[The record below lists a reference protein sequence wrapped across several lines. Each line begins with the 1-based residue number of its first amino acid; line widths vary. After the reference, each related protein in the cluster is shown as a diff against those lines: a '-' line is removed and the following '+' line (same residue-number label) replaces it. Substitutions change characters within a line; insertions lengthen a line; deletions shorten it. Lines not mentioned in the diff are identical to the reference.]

1 MPDEYSLVNKVAGRL
16 FVQAGAKPRT
26 ALEIW
31 SSAYVLLDPVL
42 FKLFLLYYFLGL
54 VQESSFFF
62 LRLLS
67 STLLDCCLVRVGT
80 WHLLVGP
87 SMYKTKEGCFFRL
100 YARALLRTK
109 LV

>member
-31 SSAYVLLDPVL
+31 SSAHVLLDPVL

-62 LRLLS
+62 FAS
-67 STLLDCCLVRVGT
+67 SVRPFWTAALCVWARGIFWLVRPCTKQKKHVF
-80 WHLLVGP
+80 LDYMLVRC
-87 SMYKTKEGCFFRL
+87 YEQN
-100 YARALLRTK
+100 
-109 LV
+109 